1 MNGQTPQLRQT
12 PPDQPWSPQAAR
24 SFVELFALAGLAVT
38 QPVLDVFGRAP
49 ELFVF
54 LDASRGDIVLFAV
67 LVTVL
72 PTAVL
77 WSIEQIVSIVGE
89 RTRRVVHLGLV
100 GLLVLLLGLGSLKQA
115 EVVSG
120 LLLVLLA
127 AAFAVL
133 AVISF
138 DRWRG
143 VRMWVRYLGVAPLIF
158 LGLFLTRE
166 SDLRP
171 VELPGDCTTHGGQ
184 GPVEDP
190 RTIVFLQFDE
200 WPLQTILNRDGH
212 IDPELYPN
220 LAALAADGVWY
231 RNTTTAANYT
241 TYAVPANLTGRVP
254 EDDRSAVA
262 SEHPEN
268 LLHHVGWSVRSRRHR
283 DSHQALPDQPLRPT
297 SWSTTTATPDP
308 RARCLA

>member
-1 MNGQTPQLRQT
+1 MNGQT

-133 AVISF
+133 AVIAF

-143 VRMWVRYLGVAPLIF
+143 VRMWVRYLGVAPIFF
-158 LGLFLTRE
+158 LGLFLTASQT
-166 SDLRP
+166 SDLLSSQDVAER
-171 VELPGDCTTHGGQ
+171 GD
-184 GPVEDP
+184 
-190 RTIVFLQFDE
+190 
-200 WPLQTILNRDGH
+200 WP
-212 IDPELYPN
+212 
-220 LAALAADGVWY
+220 
-231 RNTTTAANYT
+231 
-241 TYAVPANLTGRVP
+241 
-254 EDDRSAVA
+254 
-262 SEHPEN
+262 
-268 LLHHVGWSVRSRRHR
+268 SRRSEDHR
-283 DSHQALPDQPLRPT
+283 LLTIRRVAITDHSQQGWAH
-297 SWSTTTATPDP
+297 
-308 RARCLA
+308 